1 MKMNRFSGSF
11 KIVVQPVLI
20 IVFILLISWEV
31 SAQSRVSF
39 LTQDGWKI
47 DGTLFLPKQT
57 PPTPM
62 PAVLLLTEPEW
73 IDRTTFSG
81 YLAEKLAQKD
91 IAALAIDFRGM
102 GSSLGKK
109 EAVQFSETDLE
120 GLRKD
125 IAGAMKFLSSHNGID
140 PSRVAILG
148 TGLSA
153 HFAALEAGDNPAVKA
168 LVMLSADLKDES
180 KQAIKYRSDVP
191 VFSIVG
197 REDKKRF
204 QSAADAYSHASHV
217 DSEFIMAK
225 GHGTSMFSHTAGLEE
240 KVVDWLSTN
249 LKGIGT
255 ETEVSFRSEDGWD
268 LRGRVRVPDGV
279 APGAKVPG
287 VVMVHGAKHD
297 QQTYHQLAQ
306 ELAKKGI
313 ATIRFDWR
321 GKGQSISEGKGLYGI
336 NMSEEE
342 SEATYRDVKAAVNLL
357 ASKAA
362 VDASRMGMIAATAGT
377 GFALRAAYQ
386 DNRIQTVV
394 LLTSNLAPKGEAKQ
408 FIVESGKPI
417 FAIASLEDINYG
429 RGSLAEETRLA
440 HSYSS
445 NKESEL
451 LLYDD
456 AGRGSEMLKSK
467 PELERMV
474 LRWFVDKLGVR
485 TDSKATTQVSQGR

>member
-1 MKMNRFSGSF
+1 MNTKRIFGFIGSL
-11 KIVVQPVLI
+11 IQPVLLMI
-20 IVFILLISWEV
+20 FSLSM
-31 SAQSRVSF
+31 AQEATAQTRVSF
-39 LTQDGWKI
+39 PTQDGWTI
-47 DGTLFLPKQT
+47 DGTLFLPKQASA
-57 PPTPM
+57 TPM

-81 YLAEKLAQKD
+81 YLAEKLAQRN

-109 EAVQFSETDLE
+109 DAVQFSEKDIE
-120 GLRKD
+120 GLPND
-125 IAGAMKFLSSHNGID
+125 ITAAIKFLAAYKGID

-153 HFAALEAGDNPAVKA
+153 HFAALEAGNNPAVKA
-168 LVMLSADLKDES
+168 LVMLSAHLDDES
-180 KQAIKYRSDVP
+180 KKAIEYRSDVP

-204 QSAADAYSHASHV
+204 QSAADAYSHAKHV

-240 KVVDWLSTN
+240 KVVDWLTTN

-255 ETEVSFRSEDGWD
+255 QTEVSFRSEDGWD
-268 LRGRVRVPDGV
+268 LRGSVRVPDGLP
-279 APGAKVPG
+279 AGSKVPA

-321 GKGQSISEGKGLYGI
+321 GKGRSIAEGKGLYGI
-336 NMSEEE
+336 NMSDEVT
-342 SEATYRDVKAAVNLL
+342 EATYRDVKAAVNIL
-357 ASKAA
+357 ASNAA
-362 VDASRMGMIAATAGT
+362 IDANRIGMIAATAGT
-377 GFALRAAYQ
+377 GYTLRAAYK

-394 LLTSNLAPKGEAKQ
+394 LLTSNLAPQGEAKQ

-429 RGSLAEETRLA
+429 RGSLAEETRKA
-440 HSYSS
+440 HSYSN

-474 LRWFVDKLGVR
+474 LRWFIEKLGAG
-485 TDSKATTQVSQGR
+485 TDAKAATQVSQGR